1 MASDTLEQASTQF
14 VVMPNR
20 GVLYLGWLISSCPR
34 RGRMQDMTRY
44 SHIIID
50 RLSSLGSDNEI
61 RRTLVFLKECGYKGI
76 ELNLTE
82 PPGVNL
88 NRLEQ

>member
-1 MASDTLEQASTQF
+1 
-14 VVMPNR
+14 
-20 GVLYLGWLISSCPR
+20 
-34 RGRMQDMTRY
+34 MTRY

-61 RRTLVFLKECGYKGI
+61 RRTLVFLKECGYEGI